1 MVGEQVYGQASN
13 FWWCASKFMVRR
25 ATFMFDGASLC
36 SLEQLSCSSSNFP
49 FVGVTFTSIEQ
60 DSFRWSNFH
69 VHRASLCSKEQL
81 SCLSSN
87 FPFDGATFTSIE
99 QVRGQASN
107 FPFAGATFK
116 LPTIISSS
124 GLSYSDNYLFSQE
137 KML

>member
-1 MVGEQVYGQASN
+1 MR
-13 FWWCASKFMVRR
+13 FICHR
-25 ATFMFDGASLC
+25 ATFMLHGACLVSR
-36 SLEQLSCSSSNFP
+36 EQLSASWMNFR
-49 FVGVTFTSIEQ
+49 FVGATFTSIEQ
-60 DSFRWSNFH
+60 DSFRWSKFH